1 MKKRLFFCG
10 LTLLFSLSAVSGL
23 FSGNVAGAVGC
34 LLIAAIFGFLAYRS
48 FKNSDSAISATAG
61 VKSANNTTP
70 PPGKFRQFSNSS
82 YFCFFYSYLCA

>member
-70 PPGKFRQFSNSS
+70 PGKFRQFSNSS

>member
-1 MKKRLFFCG
+1 MKKKIIFCG

-48 FKNSDSAISATAG
+48 FKSSDSAISATVG

-70 PPGKFRQFSNSS
+70 PRKIQTI
-82 YFCFFYSYLCA
+82 